1 LWLVR
6 FWFQNGPVKEA
17 TDRANWAILAGSVVD
32 VNVLDVLGD
41 WPSLGGPLYRRL
53 ATAIRAAIDRG
64 HLPPGS
70 VLPPERVMARSLA
83 VGRATVVAA
92 YDLLCDEQVL
102 ESRQGSGTWVSG
114 AGRGRAG
121 GASRESL
128 RGTAPAVG
136 PAIDLA
142 TASLPAAPMIG
153 ELIGELPGADL
164 DALLDHPGYSP
175 LGLPELR
182 AAIAEMFTADGLET
196 APHQILVTTGD
207 QQALAL
213 LTEHLL
219 AAGDLALVEDPT
231 SAGLLDLLRARL
243 ATIRVMNPVAT
254 AGPEPAADMLA
265 QVRARLTYLAIAPN
279 PAGDVCPPEHLPPLC
294 RAIDQATGIVVE
306 DTSGR
311 DLSLVPVPPYLA
323 QQAGTHSEATSERVV
338 TVGSM
343 SKLFWG
349 GLRIGWI
356 RASAGLIDRLGRIKA
371 RADLGTPLLSQL
383 LAARL
388 LRRRDEVRRVRVAE
402 LRASLATAGTTVR
415 GELPEFGWAPPQAGV
430 ALWLRLP
437 AGSAAPFTELAY
449 RHGVAVAPGTAL
461 SSAGGADDRIRVTY
475 ARPPAVFAEGV
486 RRLAHAWRDYRESLT
501 SSAGSRDETWLY

>member
-1 LWLVR
+1 M
-6 FWFQNGPVKEA
+6 
-17 TDRANWAILAGSVVD
+17 AGSAD
-32 VNVLDVLGD
+32 DMNVLDVLGD
-41 WPSLGGPLYRRL
+41 WSSLGGPLYRRL
-53 ATAIRAAIDRG
+53 ATAIRTAIDRG
-64 HLPPGS
+64 HLPPGH

-92 YDLLCDEQVL
+92 YDLLHDEQVL
-102 ESRQGSGTWVSG
+102 ERRQGSGTWVSG
-114 AGRGRAG
+114 AGRGQAD

-128 RGTAPAVG
+128 PGAAPAAS

-142 TASLPAAPMIG
+142 TASLPAAHLIG
-153 ELIGELPGADL
+153 ELIGELPDTGL
-164 DALLDHPGYSP
+164 DALLDHSGYSP

-182 AAIAEMFTADGLET
+182 AAIAEMFTADGLDT

-243 ATIRVMNPVAT
+243 ATIRVMAPAAT
-254 AGPEPAADMLA
+254 AGPGPAADLMT
-265 QVRARLTYLAIAPN
+265 QVRARMTYLAIAPN
-279 PAGDVCPPEHLPPLC
+279 PAGDVCPPEHMPPLC
-294 RAIDQATGIVVE
+294 QAIDQAAGIVVE
-306 DTSGR
+306 DTSSR

-323 QQAGTHSEATSERVV
+323 QQAGTHGEATRERVV

-343 SKLFWG
+343 SKLYWG

-371 RADLGTPLLSQL
+371 RADLGTPLLSQF

-402 LRASLATAGTTVR
+402 LRASLAAAGTTIR
-415 GELPEFGWAPPQAGV
+415 SELPEFGWAPPQAGV

-461 SSAGGADDRIRVTY
+461 SPTGGADDRIRVTY
-475 ARPPAVFAEGV
+475 ARPPAVFAEGA
-486 RRLAHAWRDYRESLT
+486 RRLAHAWRDYSESLT
-501 SSAGSRDETWLY
+501 SSAGSPDETWVF